1 MSDVSDIINGVESN
15 TINISSQLDTLSRIA
30 NVDNVNDETR
40 QNYTSR
46 KIVQGALLGLSGLG
60 LCGYSAYSLF
70 SKVLNNEINIQDYF
84 VDGTLGG
91 IGLLLARAGFS
102 ELKKVSC
109 LKKESSEARL
119 SKHTE
124 EDFYWWNRMV
134 SVQST
139 ATEQTYGKWI
149 HAIETL
155 DEIDKYIA
163 FNEKDAAP
171 MFLDHL
177 KLRFHEQSSYD
188 SIERVWEVDNNTLEG
203 TKQLRGKIYEGTFI
217 LEWHGERKRIHY
229 SFNGQVPESFTKL
242 LEMDG
247 KYEFALMFKHS
258 IQKGIRNMGQQ
269 IPFIVE
275 KVYYPHP

>member
-1 MSDVSDIINGVESN
+1 MSDISDVVNDAID
-15 TINISSQLDTLSRIA
+15 ISSQLDTLSRIA
-30 NVDNVNDETR
+30 KIDNIDDETM
-40 QNYTSR
+40 QNYISR
-46 KIVQGALLGLSGLG
+46 KIVLGALLGLGGLV
-60 LCGYSAYSLF
+60 LCSYSVYSLF
-70 SKVLNNEINIQDYF
+70 SKVLNQEINIQDYF

-91 IGLLLARAGFS
+91 IGLLIARGGVL
-102 ELKKVSC
+102 ELKEALH

-119 SKHTE
+119 NKHTE

-134 SVQST
+134 SVQTT

-155 DEIDKYIA
+155 DEIDKYIT

-188 SIERVWEVDNNTLEG
+188 SIERVWDFDDNTLEG
-203 TKQLRGKIYEGTFI
+203 AQQLRGKIYEGTFL
-217 LEWHGERKRIHY
+217 LERYGERKRIHY
-229 SFNGQVPESFTKL
+229 SFNKGVPETFAKL
-242 LEMDG
+242 LEMDE
-247 KYEFALMFKHS
+247 KSEFALMFKHS
-258 IQKGIRNMGQQ
+258 IQKGIKNMGQQ